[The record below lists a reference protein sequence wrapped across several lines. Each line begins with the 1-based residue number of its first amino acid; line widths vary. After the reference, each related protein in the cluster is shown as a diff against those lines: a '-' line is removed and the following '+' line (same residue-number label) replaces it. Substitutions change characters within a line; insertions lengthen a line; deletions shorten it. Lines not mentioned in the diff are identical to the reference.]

1 MKSLKYGSC
10 LALAMLLAG
19 CDHGFE
25 GVYQTRADSSNEMMA
40 QLMSDF
46 SGLVGSEQIVIGSDY
61 IEHNGERTRFDDIF
75 VRESAGK
82 RYLVFVQGEQ
92 EEVWLIVDEHTLMKG
107 NGLVKV
113 LMERVG
119 DG

>member
-1 MKSLKYGSC
+1 MKSLKYGAC
-10 LALAMLLAG
+10 LALALLLTA

-25 GVYQTRADSSNEMMA
+25 GVYETRADSSNEMMS
-40 QLMSDF
+40 QLMNDF
-46 SGLVGSEQIVIGSDY
+46 AGLVGSEHIVIGTDY

-92 EEVWLIVDEHTLMKG
+92 EEVWTIVDDHTLMKG

-119 DG
+119 DE